1 MCKSASLVILI
12 IRCPFTY
19 IFIFATEYK
28 KEIFP
33 FQIFDLMGKPENDN
47 TAQSEKIFDKVGDIF
62 EVRNT
67 KKNFHL
73 FHLIRI
79 RPTGQRLF

>member
-1 MCKSASLVILI
+1 
-12 IRCPFTY
+12 
-19 IFIFATEYK
+19 
-28 KEIFP
+28 
-33 FQIFDLMGKPENDN
+33 MGKPENDN

-73 FHLIRI
+73 FHSIRI
-79 RPTGQRLF
+79 CLTAQRPFLANIGKAPTCHT

>member
-1 MCKSASLVILI
+1 
-12 IRCPFTY
+12 
-19 IFIFATEYK
+19 
-28 KEIFP
+28 
-33 FQIFDLMGKPENDN
+33 MGKPENDN
-47 TAQSEKIFDKVGDIF
+47 TAQSEKIFDKVSDIF